1 MPTDGRRVLSIA
13 LGISSIFDVTGATVL
28 RLVRR
33 SLPEPPPPGSRP
45 DPFQAA
51 MDTIM
56 EAHREVAPHA
66 RDENDGDRAAP
77 QAQENN
83 NGDRA
88 APQTQE
94 NNNGDRAAPQTQENN
109 NGEATPCAPNKA
121 GVTLPA

>member
-33 SLPEPPPPGSRP
+33 SLPEPPGPGSRP
-45 DPFQAA
+45 DPFRAA
-51 MDTIM
+51 METIM

-66 RDENDGDRAAP
+66 RDENDGRSAAP
-77 QAQENN
+77 QARDKN
-83 NGDRA
+83 D
-88 APQTQE
+88 
-94 NNNGDRAAPQTQENN
+94 
-109 NGEATPCAPNKA
+109 GEATPCAPNKA